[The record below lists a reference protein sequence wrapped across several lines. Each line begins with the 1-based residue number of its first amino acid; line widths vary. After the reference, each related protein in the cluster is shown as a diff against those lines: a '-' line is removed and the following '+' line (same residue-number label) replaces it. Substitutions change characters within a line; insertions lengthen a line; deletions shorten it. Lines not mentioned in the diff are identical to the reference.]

1 MYTEEPERTYEHPDQ
16 VAEILLG
23 VQAGVGT
30 IWWIF
35 VMFVQIKNVA
45 SDQQISLLAGGYT
58 IPVIWWWERIGESN
72 GVYNMLAASMMLT
85 FFLYFGVSVMEL
97 IAFFV
102 YLEGTNRAFAR
113 TYFSTIGYWGSIIGY
128 ALPWIFALVHIFN

>member
-1 MYTEEPERTYEHPDQ
+1 
-16 VAEILLG
+16 
-23 VQAGVGT
+23 
-30 IWWIF
+30 
-35 VMFVQIKNVA
+35 
-45 SDQQISLLAGGYT
+45 
-58 IPVIWWWERIGESN
+58 
-72 GVYNMLAASMMLT
+72 MLAASMMLT

-113 TYFSTIGYWGSIIGY
+113 FYFSTIGYWGSIIGY